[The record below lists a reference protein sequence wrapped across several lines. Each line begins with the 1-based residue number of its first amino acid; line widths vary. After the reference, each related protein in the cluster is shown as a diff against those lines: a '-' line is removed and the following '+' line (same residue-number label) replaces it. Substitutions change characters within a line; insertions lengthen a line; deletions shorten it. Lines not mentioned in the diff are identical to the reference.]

1 MPLEFPPLRGMPGR
15 RLATGTLPGMSA
27 AAGRLGPRVTT
38 TTARR
43 HRITVPHSPEH
54 FQVVDRSAS
63 TPVILHAP
71 HGGRAIPPEHL
82 GSFVVSAAEL
92 EAEKDAMTDHFT
104 DTLVGSITGAS
115 AVINGMSRFAVD
127 VERFPDESEEM
138 NAVGMGVLYT
148 HGSRR
153 QEIRRV
159 TEADRAPLLAYFAQ
173 YSRRFTELVDAT
185 LAVHGRAV
193 IIDVHS
199 YPEQQLPYELHGGG
213 PRAPLCVGSEPFHA
227 AEPFLLAVAESFAQ
241 LQART
246 NTPFAGSYVPLKHYR
261 TDDRVSSVMLEI
273 RRDVYM
279 DEATIAVRPD
289 GFLRLQE
296 SLQRLVDRMR

>member
-1 MPLEFPPLRGMPGR
+1 M
-15 RLATGTLPGMSA
+15 
-27 AAGRLGPRVTT
+27 
-38 TTARR
+38 TA
-43 HRITVPHSPEH
+43 PHSPEH
-54 FQVVDRSAS
+54 FRVIDNSAS

-71 HGGRAIPPEHL
+71 HGGRLIPPERL
-82 GSFVVSAAEL
+82 GSYVISPDDL

-104 DTLVGSITGAS
+104 DTLVAATTGAS

-138 NAVGMGVLYT
+138 NTVGMGVLYT

-159 TEADRAPLLAYFAQ
+159 SAADEASLLEFFAE

-185 LAVHGRAV
+185 LAAHGRAV

-199 YPEQQLPYELHGGG
+199 YPERELPYELHGGG
-213 PRAPLCVGSEPFHA
+213 PRAPLCIGSEPFHA
-227 AEPFLLAVAESFAQ
+227 SEAFLLTVAECFDHLES
-241 LQART
+241 QA
-246 NTPFAGSYVPLKHYR
+246 NTPFAGSYVPLKHYS
-261 TDDRVSSVMLEI
+261 TDARVSSVMLEI

-279 DEATIAVRPD
+279 DEAAVTLDPA
-289 GFLRLQE
+289 GFRGLQA
-296 SLQRLVDRMR
+296 SLQRLVDRLD

>member
-1 MPLEFPPLRGMPGR
+1 M
-15 RLATGTLPGMSA
+15 
-27 AAGRLGPRVTT
+27 
-38 TTARR
+38 
-43 HRITVPHSPEH
+43 TVPLFAEH
-54 FQVVDRSAS
+54 CQVIDNSAG

-71 HGGRAIPPEHL
+71 HGGRAIPPAHL
-82 GSFVVSAAEL
+82 GSYVISAAEL

-104 DTLVGSITGAS
+104 NTLVEAITGAS
-115 AVINGMSRFAVD
+115 AVINGLSRFAVD

-159 TEADRAPLLAYFAQ
+159 AEADTASLLGYFAE

-185 LAVHGRAV
+185 LAVHGRAA

-199 YPEQQLPYELHGGG
+199 YPELELPYELHGGG

-227 AEPFLLAVAESFAQ
+227 SEAFLQTVAASFAY
-241 LQART
+241 LDARS

-261 TDDRVSSVMLEI
+261 SDARVSFVMLEI

-279 DEATIAVRPD
+279 DEATVTPEPF

-296 SLQRLVDRMR
+296 SVQVLVSRLR